1 MTRMLEI
8 QNRLKELEKFLDTE
22 RAIYREKV
30 ESSEKELDELI
41 KEEYKLFIENKMYC
55 PMSKLQDFKRDD
67 DERPDIYRIKIVL
80 GDGDYKSLYGEIIY
94 VDDNGHLY
102 FSDYEQG
109 IIEFNKEKGKY
120 THSYWGDTTELDFV
134 GFYDIELGWCMDHKK
149 VKETDY
155 KELIRCHVNQ

>member
-30 ESSEKELDELI
+30 DASEQELNQLQN
-41 KEEYKLFIENKMYC
+41 EEFNLFVENKIYC
-55 PMSKLQDFKRDD
+55 PMSKLQEFRGED
-67 DERPDIYRIKIVL
+67 IKIYDITFINKN
-80 GDGDYKSLYGEIIY
+80 GEKDRFCYGEIMH
-94 VDDNGHLY
+94 VDDNGHFY
-102 FSDYEQG
+102 FSDYQQG
-109 IIEFNKEKGKY
+109 IVEFNESKGKY
-120 THSYWGDTTELDFV
+120 VHSYWGDTTELDFV
-134 GFYDIELGWCMDHKK
+134 GFYDLELGWCMDHKK